1 METLELRVLI
11 SGCWVC
17 LLIVCCHASTE
28 QFSCD
33 FTCDDTFLI
42 VLFGILKYGL
52 PWEISDIGS
61 MLLYL
66 NCFYVCTLILIL
78 VTMFSFF
85 WLLTCVFCR
94 HSPSRDPGSI

>member
-33 FTCDDTFLI
+33 DTFLI

-52 PWEISDIGS
+52 PWEIADIGS
-61 MLLYL
+61 MLLHL

-94 HSPSRDPGSI
+94 HSPSRDPGSV